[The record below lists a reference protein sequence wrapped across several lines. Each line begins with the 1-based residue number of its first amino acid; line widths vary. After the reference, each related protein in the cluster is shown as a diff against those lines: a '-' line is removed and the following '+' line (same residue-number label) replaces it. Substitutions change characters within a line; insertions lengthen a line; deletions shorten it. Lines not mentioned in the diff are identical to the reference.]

1 MDMLS
6 TVFESYFNGLP
17 YLLSHFAIAVVILI
31 FGIFL
36 HFKITPIN
44 ETALIKEGNLAA
56 AISVL
61 GAFVALALPLSA
73 SLKVSMSI
81 PSIVIWGV
89 TAILIQLICDR
100 VVKAVI
106 GDFYDRI
113 NKGEVATAIY
123 VVGIKFSVALLNS
136 AVISS

>member
-6 TVFESYFNGLP
+6 TVFESYLNGLP
-17 YLLSHFAIAVVILI
+17 YLLSHFVIAIIILI

-36 HFKITPIN
+36 HFKITPID
-44 ETALIKEGNLAA
+44 ETALIKDGNLAA
-56 AISVL
+56 GISVL

-100 VVKAVI
+100 VV
-106 GDFYDRI
+106 

>member
-1 MDMLS
+1 M
-6 TVFESYFNGLP
+6 
-17 YLLSHFAIAVVILI
+17 
-31 FGIFL
+31 
-36 HFKITPIN
+36 
-44 ETALIKEGNLAA
+44 
-56 AISVL
+56 L

>member
-113 NKGEVATAIY
+113 NKGEIATAIY
-123 VVGIKFSVALLNS
+123 VVGIKFCVALLNS
-136 AVISS
+136 EVISS